1 MRPMTPD
8 SSPAGGIL
16 ASARA
21 HAKLVVAVAVLT
33 ALVALAWHATRTPSY
48 EASATVLVTPV
59 PDGAPYQPG
68 LPLLRV
74 SSDKTRLVETAASV
88 VDSPAAAALAA
99 RRLGPGWTGRL
110 VQSVVDVKPVG
121 GSDVVSVAGRSDSP
135 KTAARIA
142 NEFARASLDQRSA
155 FVRARARTLTGQTER
170 QLRAETDQGSALA
183 TTLAERLAD
192 LRALREGDPT
202 LSINGVAESPRAA
215 SGPSSKLLLVA
226 ALLFGLAVGVGL
238 ALLRDMVGPRR
249 ILDAEEA
256 VATAGIPPLARVPRL
271 PLADRLRRPPRT
283 RFRPRAA
290 SAFRALQRQL
300 DLEPGRVATVGL
312 GTAVGSRGSARG
324 RTVMLV
330 GGSAGDGVTTSVAE
344 FGLTGARADHH
355 VLLVD
360 LDPAAQL
367 APRLGVTARRS
378 LSEALR
384 AGTDW
389 SEAVQTVPDVGNLRL
404 LTVGGQG
411 SMGISDDVARELP
424 RTLVEAT
431 AQFDY
436 VVIDA
441 RPLSESADVLGLTSV
456 VDSAVLV
463 LRPGNTTRL
472 DLETSLDLLERAG
485 MRPQGSLIV
494 SGRAPATP
502 SEGPPSEPRPPR
514 RAPATPSEGPPS
526 EPRPR
531 ASTTPTRPATAPTGS
546 ESLT

>member
-33 ALVALAWHATRTPSY
+33 ALVALAWDATRTPSY

-59 PDGAPYQPG
+59 PDGTPYQPG

-74 SSDKTRLVETAASV
+74 SSDQTRLVETAASV
-88 VDSPAAAALAA
+88 VDTPAAAALAA

-110 VQSVVDVKPVG
+110 VQSIVDVKPVG
-121 GSDVVSVAGRSDSP
+121 GSDVVSVSGRSDSP

-155 FVRARARTLTGQTER
+155 FVRTRARTLIRQTER

-183 TTLAERLAD
+183 TTLAERLAN
-192 LRALREGDPT
+192 LRALRDGDPT
-202 LSINGVAESPRAA
+202 LSINGVAEAPPAA
-215 SGPSSKLLLVA
+215 SGPSRKLVLVA

-249 ILDAEEA
+249 ILDEEEA

-271 PLADRLRRPPRT
+271 PLADQLRRPPRT

-300 DLEPGRVATVGL
+300 DLEPAG
-312 GTAVGSRGSARG
+312 GSRGAARG
-324 RTVMLV
+324 RPVVLG

-344 FGLTGARADHH
+344 FGLTGARANHH

-378 LSEALR
+378 LSDALR
-384 AGTDW
+384 SGTDW
-389 SEAVQTVPDVGNLRL
+389 SDAVQTVPDVGN
-404 LTVGGQG
+404 
-411 SMGISDDVARELP
+411 
-424 RTLVEAT
+424 
-431 AQFDY
+431 
-436 VVIDA
+436 
-441 RPLSESADVLGLTSV
+441 
-456 VDSAVLV
+456 
-463 LRPGNTTRL
+463 
-472 DLETSLDLLERAG
+472 
-485 MRPQGSLIV
+485 
-494 SGRAPATP
+494 
-502 SEGPPSEPRPPR
+502 
-514 RAPATPSEGPPS
+514 
-526 EPRPR
+526 
-531 ASTTPTRPATAPTGS
+531 
-546 ESLT
+546 